1 MPELQPNDDDRQDS
15 EADRLIADCLNLD
28 HPKSFFLFAGAGSGK
43 TRSLVDAIKHVRRSY
58 GRRLALSR
66 QKLGVITYTNAA
78 CDEILRRLDYDPRV
92 DVSTIHAFAWS
103 LISGHNDDIRSW
115 LKVSLTERIA
125 ELEVSVAGAKNRSTK
140 IYQDNVRSLESR
152 KRRLAALDGI
162 QKFVYSPTGDNR
174 TRGSLNHA
182 EVIAITSQF
191 LTAKA
196 TLQRL
201 LVSRYPILLVDES
214 QDTNRNLMDALL
226 KVQRDNATLFGL
238 GLLGDTMQR
247 IYADG
252 KVGLGQG
259 LDGWAFPRKEMNH
272 RCPHRVIRLL
282 NRIRS
287 DVDDVLQIGRKDK
300 PEGYVRL
307 FAIREAS
314 ADKPRV
320 EKYIAD
326 RMAAGTGD
334 AAWSSPTRSF
344 KTLTLEHHMAAV
356 RFGFAEMFHP
366 LYRDSRIQTSLLEGT
381 SSSLNFFS
389 KQVLPAVKALR
400 ANDAFA
406 LASIVRE
413 SSPLLAPEVLKS
425 KGADQL
431 HLAKQAADALLTLF
445 TSATKPTFRAVL
457 ENVAASGLFEI
468 PEALVPLAAP
478 DTANLELGDADEREA
493 GEVAAWREMLDTN
506 FEQIDAY
513 DQYVSGKSPF
523 GTHQGVKGLEFPRVM
538 VVISDEEARG
548 FLFKYDKLFG
558 VDPPS
563 DTDRKNQAAGAETS
577 NDRTRRLFYVTCSRA
592 EESLAIVCYSRA
604 PDDLLHNVVERGWFT
619 AAETELCP
627 NPPGMSASD
636 LDSGR
641 EPT

>member
-1 MPELQPNDDDRQDS
+1 MPDLKPNDDDHHDS
-15 EADRLIADCLNLD
+15 VADRLISECLNLD
-28 HPKSFFLFAGAGSGK
+28 HPRSFFLFAGAGSGK
-43 TRSLVDAIKHVRRSY
+43 TRSLVEAIKHVRENS

-66 QKLGVITYTNAA
+66 RKLGVITYTNAA

-115 LKVSLTERIA
+115 LRVSLADRIA
-125 ELEVSVAGAKNRSTK
+125 ELEASIAAAKNRSTK
-140 IYQDNVRSLESR
+140 TYQDNVRSLENR
-152 KRRLAALDGI
+152 KRRLATLDGI
-162 QKFVYSPTGDNR
+162 KKFVYSPTGDNR
-174 TRGSLNHA
+174 TRDALNHS

-191 LTAKA
+191 LTTKT

-201 LVSRYPILLVDES
+201 LISRYPILLVDES
-214 QDTNRNLMDALL
+214 QDTNRHLMDALL
-226 KVQRDNATLFGL
+226 KVQRDNASWFGL

-314 ADKPRV
+314 ANKSRV
-320 EKYIAD
+320 EKHIAD
-326 RMAAGTGD
+326 RMAAETGD
-334 AAWSSPTRSF
+334 SAWSSPTRSF

-366 LYRDSRIQTSLLEGT
+366 LYQESRIQTSLLEGT
-381 SSSLNFFS
+381 SPSLNFFS
-389 KQVLPAVKALR
+389 KQVLPTVKALR

-413 SSPLLAPEVLKS
+413 SSPLIAPEALKS
-425 KGADQL
+425 KGVEQL
-431 HLAKQAADALLTLF
+431 HLAKEAADSLLTLF
-445 TSATKPTFRAVL
+445 KSATKPTFRAVL

-468 PEALVPLAAP
+468 PEALAPLAAP
-478 DTANLELGDADEREA
+478 DGVNMELGDADERAA
-493 GEVAAWREMLDTN
+493 GELATWREMLETN
-506 FEQIDAY
+506 FEQIEAY

-538 VVISDEEARG
+538 VVISDQEARG

-558 VDPPS
+558 VEPPS

-592 EESLAIVCYSRA
+592 EASLAIVCYTRA
-604 PDDLLHNVVERGWFT
+604 PEDLLRNVVQRGWFT
-619 AAETELCP
+619 TAETELV
-627 NPPGMSASD
+627 AD
-636 LDSGR
+636 
-641 EPT
+641 

>member
-1 MPELQPNDDDRQDS
+1 MPDFQPNDDDLHDS

-43 TRSLVDAIKHVRRSY
+43 TRSLVDAIKHVRSNS
-58 GRRLALSR
+58 GRRLALAR

-115 LKVSLTERIA
+115 LRISLADRIA
-125 ELEVSVAGAKNRSTK
+125 ELEASVATAKNRSTK
-140 IYQDNVRSLESR
+140 TYQDNVRSLESR
-152 KRRLAALDGI
+152 KHRLGALDGI
-162 QKFVYSPTGDNR
+162 KKFVYSPTGDNR
-174 TRGSLNHA
+174 TRDALNHS

-191 LTAKA
+191 LTTKTA
-196 TLQRL
+196 LQRL

-214 QDTNRNLMDALL
+214 QDTNRHLMDALL
-226 KVQRDNATLFGL
+226 KVQRDNAGGFGL

-259 LDGWAFPRKEMNH
+259 LDGWVFPRKEMNH
-272 RCPHRVIRLL
+272 RCPQRVIRLL
-282 NRIRS
+282 NRVRS
-287 DVDDVLQIGRKDK
+287 DVDDVLQVGRKDK

-307 FAIREAS
+307 FAIGEAG

-320 EKYIAD
+320 EKYIRD
-326 RMAAGTGD
+326 RMASATGD
-334 AAWSSPTRSF
+334 ADWSRPTRTF

-366 LYRDSRIQTSLLEGT
+366 LYRESRIQTSLLEGT
-381 SSSLNFFS
+381 SPSLNFFS

-400 ANDAFA
+400 AKDDFA
-406 LASIVRE
+406 LAGIARKA
-413 SSPLLAPEVLKS
+413 SPLLAPELLKLR
-425 KGADQL
+425 GADQL
-431 HLAKQAADALLTLF
+431 HLAKQAADSLLGLF
-445 TSATKPTFRAVL
+445 ASVTKPTFRAVL

-468 PEALVPLAAP
+468 PETLIPFAVP
-478 DTANLELGDADEREA
+478 DTANLELGEVDEREA
-493 GEVAAWREMLDTN
+493 GDVAAWREMLDTN

-513 DQYVSGKSPF
+513 DQYISGKSPF

-558 VDPPS
+558 VEPPS
-563 DTDRKNQAAGAETS
+563 ETDRKNQAAGAETS

-592 EESLAIVCYSRA
+592 EESLAIVCYTRA
-604 PDDLLHNVVERGWFT
+604 PEDLLRNVVERGWFT
-619 AAETELCP
+619 ATETELVA
-627 NPPGMSASD
+627 AS
-636 LDSGR
+636 L
-641 EPT
+641 P

>member
-1 MPELQPNDDDRQDS
+1 MPELQPDDDDRHDS

-43 TRSLVDAIKHVRRSY
+43 TRSLVDAIEHVRQRF

-66 QKLGVITYTNAA
+66 QKVGVVTYTNAA
-78 CDEILRRLDYDPRV
+78 CDEIVRRLDYDARV

-115 LKVSLTERIA
+115 LRDSLTKRIA
-125 ELEVSVAGAKNRSTK
+125 ELEVSVAGARNKSTK
-140 IYQDNVRSLESR
+140 IYQDNVRSLENR

-162 QKFVYSPTGDNR
+162 RKFVYSPTGDNR
-174 TRGSLNHA
+174 TRDSLNHA
-182 EVIAITSQF
+182 EVIAITSEF
-191 LTAKA
+191 LTAKT

-201 LVSRYPILLVDES
+201 LISRYPILLVDES
-214 QDTNRNLMDALL
+214 QDTNRYLMDALL
-226 KVQRDNATLFGL
+226 KVQRDNASWFGL
-238 GLLGDTMQR
+238 GLIGDTMQR

-272 RCPHRVIRLL
+272 RCSQRVIRLL

-287 DVDDVLQIGRKDK
+287 DVDDVLQVGRRDK
-300 PEGYVRL
+300 PEGFVKL
-307 FAIREAS
+307 FAIRETG
-314 ADKPRV
+314 ADKHRV

-326 RMAAGTGD
+326 RMAAVTGD
-334 AAWSSPTRSF
+334 AAWNNPTRSF

-366 LYRDSRIQTSLLEGT
+366 LYRDSRIQTLLLEGT
-381 SSSLNFFS
+381 SPSLNFFA
-389 KQVLPAVKALR
+389 KQVLPAIKALR
-400 ANDAFA
+400 ANDALA
-406 LASIVRE
+406 LVNIVRE
-413 SSPLLAPEVLKS
+413 FSPLLTSEALKS

-431 HLAKQAADALLTLF
+431 HLAKQATDDLLTLF
-445 TSATKPTFRAVL
+445 TSGHKPTFRAVL

-468 PEALVPLAAP
+468 PEALVPFAAP
-478 DTANLELGDADEREA
+478 DTAELELGDGDEREA
-493 GEVAAWREMLDTN
+493 EEVAAWREMLDTS
-506 FEQIDAY
+506 FEQIVAY

-563 DTDRKNQAAGAETS
+563 ETDRKNEAAGAETS

-592 EESLAIVCYSRA
+592 KESLAIVCYTRG
-604 PDDLLHNVVERGWFT
+604 PEDLLRNVVERGWFT
-619 AAETELCP
+619 AAETELV
-627 NPPGMSASD
+627 A
-636 LDSGR
+636 DSL
-641 EPT
+641 P